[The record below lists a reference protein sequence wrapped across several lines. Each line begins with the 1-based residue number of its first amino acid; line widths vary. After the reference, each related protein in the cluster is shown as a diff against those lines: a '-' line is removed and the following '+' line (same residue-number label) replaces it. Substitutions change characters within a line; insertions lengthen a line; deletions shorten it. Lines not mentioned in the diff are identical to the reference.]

1 MIHDEATKML
11 HLNGSPHAACDGLT
25 RRRILEAGGAGL
37 LGLSL
42 PRLLQAETIHSP
54 ATPRAKSVIFVFLF
68 GGPSQLETFDMK
80 PDAPSGI
87 RGPFQHID
95 SRTPGL
101 HVCEHLPNLARV
113 SDKFCVV
120 RTMSHTYNDHSGAA
134 HYLQTGKRW
143 HVPIGGGF
151 SSTPLDWPSMGSIVE
166 YHAQHEQ
173 NGLDRPLPAAMVVP
187 NRLGR
192 IEQQGQYRRPGQ
204 YGGWLGHRYDPL
216 STMVDRRDESDNP
229 YWRDCTDA
237 ELTYLPEGLSTTG
250 VSIDVDRRRDRS
262 SLLNQFDAAR
272 NSLESADPDF
282 DLYRR
287 RALALTTSP
296 ATRNALDIRREP
308 PHLRDRYGRH
318 LLGQSL
324 LMARRLVESGV
335 RFVTVHYEACDGY
348 SWDSH
353 LNSDDVRKHLLP
365 TLDQGLASLLED
377 LSARGLLDE
386 TLVVALG
393 EMGRTPQ
400 PTGNWGRGHWSTLF
414 PALLAG
420 AGIRGGTWHGTSD
433 KNAAYAL
440 DTPITPED
448 LAATIYQALGIDPT
462 LRLND
467 PQGRPVTL
475 VEGGRAVDALFT

>member
-1 MIHDEATKML
+1 ML
-11 HLNGSPHAACDGLT
+11 HLNGTSHAACDGVS

-37 LGLSL
+37 FGLSVPTL
-42 PRLLQAETIHSP
+42 FAAESLAIGG
-54 ATPRAKSVIFVFLF
+54 APRAKAVIFLFLF

-80 PDAPSGI
+80 PEAPEGI
-87 RGPFQHID
+87 RGPFRRID

-113 SDKFCVV
+113 SDKYSVI
-120 RTMSHTYNDHSGAA
+120 RTMSHGYNDHSGAA
-134 HYLQTGKRW
+134 HYLQTGKLW

-151 SSTPLDWPSMGSIVE
+151 SSTPLDWPSMGSVVE
-166 YHAQHEQ
+166 HHAQHAGE
-173 NGLDRPLPAAMVVP
+173 GLDRTLPASMVVP

-204 YGGWLGHRYDPL
+204 YGGWLGRRYDPL
-216 STMVDRRDESDNP
+216 STTVDRRSEQDNP

-237 ELTYLPEGLSTTG
+237 ELSFAPEGLAG
-250 VSIDVDRRRDRS
+250 VAIDLDRSRDRTS
-262 SLLNQFDAAR
+262 MLAQFDSGRAA
-272 NSLESADPDF
+272 LERADSNF

-287 RALALTTSP
+287 RALALSTSP
-296 ATRNALDIRREP
+296 ATRRALDIKREP

-324 LMARRLVESGV
+324 LLARRLVESGV

-353 LNSDDVRKHLLP
+353 LNSEDVRKHLLP
-365 TLDQGLASLLED
+365 TLDQGLSALLED
-377 LSARGLLDE
+377 MDARGLLDE
-386 TLVVALG
+386 TLVVTLG

-400 PTGNWGRGHWSTLF
+400 PTGNWGRAHWSTLF
-414 PALLAG
+414 SALLAG
-420 AGIRGGTWHGTSD
+420 AGVRGGAWYGTSD
-433 KNAAYAL
+433 KNAAYAV
-440 DTPITPED
+440 DTPVSPED
-448 LAATIYQALGIDPT
+448 LAATIYQTLGIDSQM
-462 LRLND
+462 RLTD

-475 VEGGRAVDALFT
+475 VEGGRVVQGVFGV